1 MTGFLDDF
9 RAELRELRS
18 ANDEFAKTYPQ
29 RPPETTVHTL
39 YVPQDRFGPDLNEK
53 MGRLARRAV
62 ESFGGDARSFAG
74 VFGIAESLAD
84 PVYERMLAQLERPVR
99 RANIDE
105 EDGYGHRPDDEEDR
119 HARQAGT
126 AAGEGVLARSNPPY
140 LGYRIKALTNE
151 CASRGLASLAL
162 FLEALVAKTGGA
174 LPEHFVVTLPKISHP
189 RQVETLVAALAK
201 LERRLG
207 LASGAVALDLMI
219 ELNTTLLYRGEL
231 AALRRFI
238 DAGAGRVVA
247 VAFGTYDYT
256 ACLGITAH
264 YQSHV
269 HPVADL
275 ARGLLQIA
283 VAGTA
288 IRLSDG
294 ATTVMP
300 VPPHK
305 AAQGRPLTRDQEREN
320 ERVVHAAW
328 KLHWDNIH
336 HSFRNGYLEGW
347 DLNPAQLPVRWA
359 AMNHF
364 YLSQLDDATERL
376 RVFVEEATHATLT
389 KGAQFDDLAT
399 AEGCKNFFKQGLACG
414 ALTEAEVKA
423 TGCTLEEINAKS
435 FREIA
440 AARAAGR
447 G

>member
-1 MTGFLDDF
+1 MTSFLDDF
-9 RAELRELRS
+9 QAELRALRA

-39 YVPQDRFGPDLNEK
+39 YVPQDRFSPDLNEK
-53 MGRLARRAV
+53 MGRLAIKAV
-62 ESFGGDARSFAG
+62 ESWGGDARSFASI
-74 VFGIAESLAD
+74 FGISGALAE
-84 PVYERMLAQLERPVR
+84 PVYRRMLAQLARPVR

-119 HARQAGT
+119 HAAQAGA
-126 AAGEGVLARSNPPY
+126 AAGDGVLARSNPPY

-151 CASRGLASLAL
+151 CAARGLRSLGL
-162 FLEALVAKTGGA
+162 FLEALVAKTQGK
-174 LPEHFVVTLPKISHP
+174 LPDNFVVTLPKISHP
-189 RQVETLVAALAK
+189 RQVETLVAALEK
-201 LERRLG
+201 LEQRLG
-207 LASGAVALDLMI
+207 LARGAVALDLMI
-219 ELNTTLLYRGEL
+219 ELNTTLVYQGEVS
-231 AALRRFI
+231 ALRRFI
-238 DAGAGRVVA
+238 GAGAGRVVA

-283 VAGTA
+283 VAGTG

-305 AAQGRPLTRDQEREN
+305 AAAGKALTPEQERSNRET
-320 ERVVHAAW
+320 VHAAW

-414 ALTEAEVKA
+414 ALTEAEAKA
-423 TGCTLEEINAKS
+423 TGCTLEEINTKS

-440 AARAAGR
+440 AARAAAR
-447 G
+447 T

>member
-1 MTGFLDDF
+1 MTAFLDDF
-9 RAELRELRS
+9 QTELRELRT
-18 ANDEFAKTYPQ
+18 ANDEFAKSYPQ

-39 YVPQDRFGPDLNEK
+39 YVPQDRFTPDLNEK
-53 MGRLARRAV
+53 MGRLARKAV
-62 ESFGGDARSFAG
+62 ESWGGSARKFAG
-74 VFGIAESLAD
+74 VFGIPDALAD

-105 EDGYGHRPDDEEDR
+105 EDGYGHRPDEEEDR
-119 HARQAGT
+119 HAAQAGA
-126 AAGEGVLARSNPPY
+126 AAGEGVLQRSNPPY

-151 CASRGLASLAL
+151 CAGRGLSSLAL
-162 FLEALVAKTGGA
+162 FLDALVHKTGGK
-174 LPEHFVVTLPKISHP
+174 LPANFVVTLPKISHP
-189 RQVETLVAALAK
+189 RQVETLVAALCK
-201 LERRLG
+201 LERKLG
-207 LASGAVALDLMI
+207 LARGAVALDLMM
-219 ELNTTLLYRGEL
+219 ELNTTLVYRGEV

-238 DAGAGRVVA
+238 EAGAGRVVA

-256 ACLGITAH
+256 ACLGITAR

-283 VAGTA
+283 VAGTG

-305 AAQGRPLTRDQEREN
+305 AAKGSSLSPEQERAN
-320 ERVVHAAW
+320 ERSVHEAW
-328 KLHWDNIH
+328 KLHWENIH

-414 ALTEAEVKA
+414 ALSEAEVKA
-423 TGCTLEEINAKS
+423 TGCTLEEIQSKS

-440 AARAAGR
+440 AVRAAAR